1 MFSLIISII
10 SIALVAALAVAT
22 IYFGGSQLTQGS
34 SKARAAQLINAGQQV
49 NGAHAVALN
58 DGYAART
65 TVAGLV
71 SGQYLAAAPQVPANA
86 TALANLE
93 GNIAVVDNAS
103 TTFYGVTGVDAT
115 VCNEV
120 NGRAT
125 GTVGTMSNTQAVSQ
139 QFGCVGGTFF
149 FKM

>member
-22 IYFGGSQLTQGS
+22 IYFGGSQLTQGTA
-34 SKARAAQLINAGQQV
+34 KARAAQLINAGQQV
-49 NGAHAVALN
+49 NGAFAVAAN
-58 DGYAART
+58 DGAARG
-65 TVAGLV
+65 TVAQLV
-71 SGQYLAAAPQVPANA
+71 SGNYLAAAPQVPSPAA
-86 TALANLE
+86 AVDALTNL
-93 GNIAVVDNAS
+93 G
-103 TTFYGVTGVDAT
+103 TGVSAGNEVGYAVTTVDAN

-125 GTVGTMSNTQAVSQ
+125 GTVGTMDNVAADSQ
-139 QFGCVGGTFF
+139 QFGCVGNTFF